1 MKKIYSLLVAGGLM
15 LVASVAVAKTQS
27 VQWQEEALPTSWN
40 SGADTIFLYQQPI
53 EQQWWTRFNDTTL
66 NGLVDAVLQNNYDL
80 KQAAYRVA
88 QAKAAMRVAQ
98 GGFYP
103 TINLNA
109 AYDYNQNVSKV
120 GISQMGSVGVDVQW
134 EIDIIGAVRNR
145 ANAQKS
151 SYLATQDEYDGVMTA
166 LVAQTVETYVD
177 LRTSQNRLRVLQD
190 NLASQ
195 EEIMNITEARFKTG
209 LASALDVAQAKSIY
223 YATAAQIPAM
233 ESQVSSYINQMGVLL
248 GQVPWQMQEQWA
260 KADETFEMQPEW
272 MVSVGIPAEVLRR
285 RPDVRAAEKR
295 INAKASMLGARIDDW
310 LPRFFVTGQFGYA
323 SENFQN
329 LFDSNHM
336 YWQVAPAVKWNIFS
350 GTTLSGNIQSARAE
364 LEEAVNAYNNTV
376 LTALQEVDNAMTHY
390 HHATTEVQAY
400 EKAYQQAKQTQALA
414 VDLYK
419 KGLIDFQ
426 NVLDAQ
432 RSLLQYEDNKVV
444 AQSDVLLSLV
454 HLYRALGGEWNNTAK

>member
-1 MKKIYSLLVAGGLM
+1 MYSILVAGGLM
-15 LVASVAVAKTQS
+15 LMASMAVAKTQT
-27 VQWQEEALPTSWN
+27 VQLPEAALPTSWN
-40 SGADTIFLYQQPI
+40 SGADTIFLYQQPL
-53 EQQWWTRFNDTTL
+53 ETKWWLRFNDATL
-66 NGLVDAVLQNNYDL
+66 NGLVDTVLQHNYDL

-103 TINLNA
+103 SINLNA
-109 AYDYNQNVSKV
+109 AYDYNQNVSKA
-120 GISQMGSVGVDVQW
+120 GMTQMGSVGVDVQW

-151 SYLATQDEYDGVMTA
+151 AYLATQDEYDGVMTA
-166 LVAQTVETYVD
+166 LVAQTVETYVN
-177 LRTSQNRLRVLQD
+177 LRSSQNRLRVLQG

-209 LASALDVAQAKSIY
+209 LASALDVAQSKSIY
-223 YATAAQIPAM
+223 FATAAQIPAM
-233 ESQVSSYINQMGVLL
+233 ESQVSAYMNQMGVLL
-248 GQVPWQMQEQWA
+248 GQVPWQIKEKLAMTDDVVEL
-260 KADETFEMQPEW
+260 QPDW

-295 INAKASMLGARIDDW
+295 INAKASMVGARIDDW

-336 YWQVAPAVKWNIFS
+336 YWQVAPAIKWNIFS

-364 LEEAVNAYNNTV
+364 LEEAVNSYNNTV

-390 HHATTEVQAY
+390 HHATAEVAASD
-400 EKAYQQAKQTQALA
+400 KAYQQAKQTQTLA
-414 VDLYK
+414 IDLYK

-444 AQSDVLLSLV
+444 AQSEVLLSLV
-454 HLYRALGGEWNNTAK
+454 HLYRALGGEWNNTAE